1 MDERF
6 QMPDP
11 SLELIAK
18 ALADCVKTLP
28 PRRPCSPEIHS
39 TYERIIQFI
48 ETHDFL
54 RKAA

>member
-18 ALADCVKTLP
+18 ALAECVKTLP
-28 PRRPCSPEIHS
+28 PRRPCSPELHS

-48 ETHDFL
+48 ETHDFS